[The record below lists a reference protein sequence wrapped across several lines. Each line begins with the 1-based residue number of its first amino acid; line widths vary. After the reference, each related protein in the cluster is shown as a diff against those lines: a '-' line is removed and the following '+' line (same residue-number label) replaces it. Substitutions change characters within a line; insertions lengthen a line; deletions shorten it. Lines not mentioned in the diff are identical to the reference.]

1 MTDGQIWIYS
11 LLDTLASFVRMIIN
25 TKFKRVARIKKRHS
39 RCLILGN
46 GPSLIDSLE
55 KNKDHLSELDLIAVN
70 LMVNSPEYEKYK
82 PKTYV
87 VCDPLFWV
95 EDVPESLR
103 ERIDLFYDNIVQ
115 KTQWELQL
123 YIPFLARKNK
133 KIESILSQNPHI
145 KICYYNK
152 TKVEGHKWLCYAA
165 YNRQWGMPR
174 AQNVIVAALMMAIH
188 SKYKEIY
195 LAGVDSNFIHN
206 IWVDEKNNLRFDDY
220 HYYSDSEE
228 KIKRILPE
236 KIHEECL
243 LSYYMFKSYVDI
255 ENYSIYK
262 NIKICNTGPHSFI
275 DAFEKKEII

>member
-1 MTDGQIWIYS
+1 MNDGQIRIYR
-11 LLDTLASFVRMIIN
+11 LLDTLASFARMLIN
-25 TKFKRVARIKKRHS
+25 TKFKRVSPINKKYN

-70 LMVNSPEYEKYK
+70 LMVNSPEYEIYK
-82 PKTYV
+82 PKIYV
-87 VCDPLFWV
+87 VCDPLFWI
-95 EDVPESLR
+95 EDLPEAFT
-103 ERIDLFYDNIVQ
+103 ERINLFYDNIVQ
-115 KTQWELQL
+115 KTQWDLQL

-165 YNRQWGMPR
+165 YNNQWGMPR
-174 AQNVIVAALMMAIH
+174 AQNVIVAALMIAIH
-188 SKYKEIY
+188 SKYKEIN

-243 LSYYMFKSYVDI
+243 LNYYMFKSYVDI

-262 NIKICNTGPHSFI
+262 NIKIYNTGPHSFI